1 MLSINISTSLF
12 FPLFPFFSPFCRA
25 RAQIFPNKM
34 GFVLLRGFEAFNISN
49 ISRAS
54 TRISRL
60 NRIRLLQT
68 INAGYIGDGDPQCL
82 VRMSEGWWRFQ
93 VSNTRESGRMFPSWK
108 INDWWGGRHFSFL
121 TILKVLSFCV
131 FQNLRSILPALDT
144 SVSRA
149 ILTTPFLRRRYSVNG
164 TAACSITELND
175 PA

>member
-1 MLSINISTSLF
+1 MLSINISTSLSPPSPSCFLLF
-12 FPLFPFFSPFCRA
+12 FPFVA

-68 INAGYIGDGDPQCL
+68 INVGYIGDGDPQCL
-82 VRMSEGWWRFQ
+82 VRMSGGWWRFQ

-108 INDWWGGRHFSFL
+108 INDWWGGRHFSCL
-121 TILKVLSFCV
+121 TVLKVSSPFVCFRIYARSFW
-131 FQNLRSILPALDT
+131 RST
-144 SVSRA
+144 HR
-149 ILTTPFLRRRYSVNG
+149 
-164 TAACSITELND
+164 
-175 PA
+175 